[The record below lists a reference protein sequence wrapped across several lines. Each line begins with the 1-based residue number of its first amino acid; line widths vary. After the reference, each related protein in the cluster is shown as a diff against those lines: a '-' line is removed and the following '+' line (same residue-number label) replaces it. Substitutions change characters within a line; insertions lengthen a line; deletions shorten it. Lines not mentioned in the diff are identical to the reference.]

1 MLLGRCVACIKP
13 LVHGVHVVSWLVNS
27 VVRACV
33 PELVGSVATD
43 CMRWSAYLSRAE
55 GREGGKGGLEM

>member
-13 LVHGVHVVSWLVNS
+13 LVHGVHVVSWLAAG
-27 VVRACV
+27 VVRAWV
-33 PELVGSVATD
+33 PELVGCVATG

-55 GREGGKGGLEM
+55 GREDGQGG